1 MMRRV
6 NVRLD
11 YPIIS
16 NLITFMTDLLKD
28 DASNSSSNIEMANRV
43 LSTVQ
48 SLAPRNVSIMSCADC
63 FDLN

>member
-1 MMRRV
+1 
-6 NVRLD
+6 
-11 YPIIS
+11 
-16 NLITFMTDLLKD
+16 MTDLLKD

-48 SLAPRNVSIMSCADC
+48 SPAPRNVSIMSCADC